1 VVDGNPL
8 TEEEEVGDGA
18 LSGVVASGTSSKVLL
33 HLQRET
39 VVRFIGSDGD
49 GGGWGG
55 ARR

>member
-18 LSGVVASGTSSKVLL
+18 LSGVVASTSSKVLL